1 MSSTFLKPGVQVV
14 PCPAKEP
21 HATED
26 GGQVT
31 GGTAVYSIVVIRR
44 RVEGRKTELYCS
56 HFLLDQNLLTEPS
69 GDTCEAY
76 LRKVVRDFLM
86 TDAGKLAYENTCRE
100 FNWGDVETEIPDDF
114 FSAYG
119 LTHWYGRPGIRNF
132 LCCGAIGILVDQDE
146 LLGREVFEDSV
157 YQNGA
162 QKARAYR

>member
-1 MSSTFLKPGVQVV
+1 MNSTFLKPDVQAV
-14 PCPAKEP
+14 PCSAKRP

-26 GGQVT
+26 GVQVT

-76 LRKVVRDFLM
+76 LREVVRDFRM
-86 TDAGKLAYENTCRE
+86 TDAGKRAYANTCRD

-114 FSAYG
+114 FSVYG
-119 LTHWYGRPGIRNF
+119 LTHWDARPGIRNF
-132 LCCGAIGILVDQDE
+132 LCCGTIGILVDQDE
-146 LLGREVFEDSV
+146 LLGREVFED
-157 YQNGA
+157 
-162 QKARAYR
+162 